1 MMKRM
6 EYSIL
11 INISDDDDD
20 DEGKFIKETPSHPR
34 ERLKCLSRNRLI
46 RNQANKNYNP
56 QILDEKNSIQKNKI
70 TKLNTD
76 TVR

>member
-6 EYSIL
+6 EYSIV
-11 INISDDDDD
+11 INISDDDD

-70 TKLNTD
+70 IKLNTD

>member
-1 MMKRM
+1 MKRM
-6 EYSIL
+6 EYSIV
-11 INISDDDDD
+11 INISDDDD

-70 TKLNTD
+70 IKLNTD
-76 TVR
+76 TVRQ

>member
-1 MMKRM
+1 MKRM

>member
-1 MMKRM
+1 MKRM
-6 EYSIL
+6 EYSIV
-11 INISDDDDD
+11 INISDDDD

-56 QILDEKNSIQKNKI
+56 QILDEKTQYKKI
-70 TKLNTD
+70 K
-76 TVR
+76 

>member
-1 MMKRM
+1 MKRM

-11 INISDDDDD
+11 INISDDDDDD

>member
-1 MMKRM
+1 MKRM
-6 EYSIL
+6 EYSIV
-11 INISDDDDD
+11 INISDDDD

-70 TKLNTD
+70 IKLNTD

>member
-1 MMKRM
+1 MKRM
-6 EYSIL
+6 EYSIV
-11 INISDDDDD
+11 INISDDDD
-20 DEGKFIKETPSHPR
+20 DEGKFIKETSSHPR

-70 TKLNTD
+70 IKLNTD

>member
-1 MMKRM
+1 MKRM

-70 TKLNTD
+70 IKLNTD

>member
-1 MMKRM
+1 MKRM

-56 QILDEKNSIQKNKI
+56 QILDEKNSIQKNKR

>member
-1 MMKRM
+1 MKRM

-20 DEGKFIKETPSHPR
+20 DEGKFIKETPSQPR

-70 TKLNTD
+70 IKLNTD

>member
-1 MMKRM
+1 M
-6 EYSIL
+6 EYSIV
-11 INISDDDDD
+11 INISDDDD

-70 TKLNTD
+70 IKLNTD

>member
-1 MMKRM
+1 MKRM

-11 INISDDDDD
+11 INISDDDD

-70 TKLNTD
+70 IKLNTD

>member
-1 MMKRM
+1 MKRM
-6 EYSIL
+6 EYSIV
-11 INISDDDDD
+11 INISDDD
-20 DEGKFIKETPSHPR
+20 DEGKFIKETPPHPR

-70 TKLNTD
+70 IKLNTD